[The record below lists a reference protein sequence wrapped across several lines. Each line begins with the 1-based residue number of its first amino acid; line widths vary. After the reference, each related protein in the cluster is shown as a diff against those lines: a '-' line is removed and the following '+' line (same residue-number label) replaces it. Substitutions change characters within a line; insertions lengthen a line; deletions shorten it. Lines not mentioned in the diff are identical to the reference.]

1 MCIVRVAIA
10 ITSCLPE
17 REGGHSC
24 SITGTP
30 GLVFMLHVYR
40 ANDLDQRTFQTGI
53 IFYHNRMTSVQA
65 RYAQR
70 DNRLETVTLTGFI
83 TNNGT
88 IDSVNNVPPQQ
99 PVYAAINLTKS
110 QNFLIDL
117 RSLSLRTDPGGTG
130 IEYLLRIYMEPTKP
144 PLYYQNFE
152 WNIFIELPPEVAG
165 KWTEIEIYYNKF
177 EAESVDEN
185 YLYSLQNVN
194 DANVITTYDGTV
206 AITMQN
212 LNNRYILKSV
222 SPQLY
227 FG

>member
-1 MCIVRVAIA
+1 
-10 ITSCLPE
+10 
-17 REGGHSC
+17 
-24 SITGTP
+24 
-30 GLVFMLHVYR
+30 
-40 ANDLDQRTFQTGI
+40 
-53 IFYHNRMTSVQA
+53 MTSVQA
-65 RYAQR
+65 RYSQR

-117 RSLSLRTDPGGTG
+117 RTLSLRTDPGGTG

-152 WNIFIELPPEVAG
+152 WTIFIELPPEVAG

-177 EAESVDEN
+177 EAESVNEN

-194 DANVITTYDGTV
+194 DSNVITTYDGIV

>member
-1 MCIVRVAIA
+1 
-10 ITSCLPE
+10 
-17 REGGHSC
+17 
-24 SITGTP
+24 
-30 GLVFMLHVYR
+30 
-40 ANDLDQRTFQTGI
+40 
-53 IFYHNRMTSVQA
+53 MTSVQA

-88 IDSVNNVPPQQ
+88 INSVNNVPPQQ
-99 PVYAAINLTKS
+99 PAYAAINLTKS

-117 RSLSLRTDPGGTG
+117 RTLRLRTDPGGAG
-130 IEYLLRIYMEPTKP
+130 IEYLLRIYMEHTKP

-152 WNIFIELPPEVAG
+152 WTIFIELPPEVTG
-165 KWTEIEIYYNKF
+165 KWTEIEIYYNKV
-177 EAESVDEN
+177 EAESVNEN

-194 DANVITTYDGTV
+194 DANVITTYEGTV